1 MKLLHDHKQ
10 EVRKIAVILAAGR
23 GARLAP
29 LTNDIPKCLLP
40 IGRTTIIEFQIR
52 QLRTIG
58 FTDITIVTGYHQEK
72 VVRACGKKN
81 IHYIHNKDYAVTNSL
96 YSLYMAREA
105 IKEGGYV
112 FNSDVV
118 FHLDILKDL
127 VSSPYE
133 NAIVGDF
140 RKNLGEE
147 EMKIVARGHR
157 LSKISK
163 DIAPDRAHGENLGLV
178 KLSPAGAKALIHA
191 AEKEIQKS
199 SLNLWVP
206 QGIALILPRIP
217 FYVIPTHSRPW
228 IEIDYIHDLEK
239 AKKEIYPLCR

>member
-1 MKLLHDHKQ
+1 MPSSQQDKQ
-10 EVRKIAVILAAGR
+10 IVPSAAVILAAGR

-52 QLRTIG
+52 QLRAIG

-72 VVRACGKKN
+72 VVRACGKN
-81 IHYIHNKDYAVTNSL
+81 IRYIHNKDYASTNSL

-105 IKEGGYV
+105 IIQGGYV

-118 FHLDILKDL
+118 FHLDILKAL

-133 NAIVGDF
+133 NALVADF
-140 RKNLGEE
+140 RENLGEE
-147 EMKIVARGHR
+147 EMKVLVRGHR
-157 LSKISK
+157 LWKISK
-163 DIAPDRAHGENLGLV
+163 DIAPEKAHGENLGLV
-178 KLSPAGAKALIHA
+178 KLSPAGAHALIHT
-191 AEKEIQKS
+191 AEKEIHKGN
-199 SLNLWVP
+199 LNFWVP
-206 QGIALILPRIP
+206 QGIARILYRIP
-217 FYVIPTHSRPW
+217 FYVIPTHSRSW

-239 AKKEIYPLCR
+239 AKKEIYPRCR